1 MPYPFIESPNRTPV
15 ARRPIDL
22 VVIHTME
29 APERGD
35 TAEAVAR
42 WFAREDVAVAAH
54 YCVDADSVVQCV
66 REQDIAWHARGGN
79 TRSIG
84 IELAGYAR
92 QGDAEWDDPYSRSLL
107 TLAASLAAEICT
119 RHRVPVR
126 RLGAT
131 AVRTGRRGLTGH
143 NEVSLAFGRSDHWDP
158 GPAFPWETFLALVEA
173 AQRERPPDVAGALA
187 DLSEPAR

>member
-15 ARRPIDL
+15 SGRRVDL

-42 WFAREDVAVAAH
+42 WFSRADSQVAAH
-54 YCVDADSVVQCV
+54 YCVDANSIVQCV
-66 REQDIAWHARGGN
+66 REEDIAWHARGGN
-79 TRSIG
+79 TSSIG

-92 QGDAEWDDPYSRSLL
+92 QDDAGWDDDYTRSLL
-107 TLAASLAAEICT
+107 TLAASLSADVCR

-126 RLGAT
+126 RLGVT
-131 AVRTGRRGLTGH
+131 AVRAGRRGLTGH
-143 NEVSLAFGRSDHWDP
+143 NEVSLAFKRSDHWDP
-158 GPAFPWETFLALVEA
+158 GPAFPWETFLALVETA
-173 AQRERPPDVAGALA
+173 LREPTP
-187 DLSEPAR
+187 DLSKAAGDINVVL